1 MFVDRCL
8 SLKSLPV
15 LSRDLCKA
23 MLHHIVFSYLCGLN
37 TCGTWT
43 QLWHVDSVVVV
54 RRLSSCGTRAQDLC
68 TQAQLPHSIWN
79 PPRPGTEPSL
89 YLLPWQADFQSP
101 AHRERPGALPFAAVR
116 SETLGGG
123 RNLGGQLR
131 AWMTAP
137 LYPTF
142 SLHQLLC
149 ALTDGPT

>member
-1 MFVDRCL
+1 MQ
-8 SLKSLPV
+8 SHAS
-15 LSRDLCKA
+15 SYS
-23 MLHHIVFSYLCGLN
+23 VFIFM
-37 TCGTWT
+37 WT
-43 QLWHVDSVVVV
+43 QYLWHVDSVVACGSVVVV
-54 RRLSSCGTRAQDLC
+54 RRLSSCGTRAQYLC
-68 TQAQLPHSIWN
+68 TQAQLPHSMWN

-89 YLLPWQADFQSP
+89 CLLPWQADFQSP